1 MTEWLSHP
9 TGQIVLVAVI
19 EVGVVAWLY
28 RSRRRAAV
36 VAAVAVPILGALV
49 VVIDLARESPREQ
62 VDCVIGQVR
71 RGVLEGDAQ
80 AVLRHI
86 DPEYEHDG
94 LTYEQLSAWLP
105 VQLRLWR
112 ITSAH
117 ITNRQFTTVTA
128 RRITVRLSVRAAGRT
143 ALGIDTAARSIWRLT
158 FLPLEDRWVLA
169 EIEPI
174 EINGRPF
181 GRLADLP

>member
-9 TGQIVLVAVI
+9 TGQIILFAVI
-19 EVGVVAWLY
+19 EVGALVWLY

-36 VAAVAVPILGALV
+36 VAAVAVPIFAVLV
-49 VVIDLARESPREQ
+49 VVIDLAHESPREQ
-62 VDCVIGQVR
+62 VDRVIGEVR
-71 RGVLEGDAQ
+71 RGVLDGDAQ

-86 DPEYEHDG
+86 DPEYDHDG

-112 ITSAH
+112 IASAR
-117 ITNRQFTTVTA
+117 ITDRQFTTVAPT
-128 RRITVRLSVRAAGRT
+128 RITVRLSVRAAGRT
-143 ALGIDTAARSIWRLT
+143 VLGIESSARSIWRLT

-174 EINGRPF
+174 EIEGRPV
-181 GRLADLP
+181 GRLSDLP